1 MVEAMP
7 NFGEIISD
15 VEILRTGTHTASSG
29 QVVKITDDDLSA
41 IAANYNAEL
50 HEAPAVIGHPADNHP
65 AYGWVKGL
73 KVVGDRL
80 TATLDLVPE
89 FVEALRQGLFKKRS
103 ASIYPNLDG
112 RGMYLRHVGFL
123 GAVPPAIKALA
134 DINLKDDDK
143 ESYTLEFN
151 ERTKPM
157 NWKDW
162 FKKQID
168 IMPDDGAPMI
178 IEAKREETPVQF
190 TEEQV
195 KQREVQAAE
204 AAAKDAREKAELEF
218 SEKTRKLEIEQAAA
232 THKVSVKAKLEGLQT
247 QGKVIPAWM
256 KAGLAEFVESLSHH
270 TEANGGM
277 VINLAE
283 DKKQT
288 PYEWMISFLEAL
300 PKIVPLDEFAGG
312 DKDTGKGGSEEKLT
326 QLINEKLKAKPDIPY
341 SMAFAEVQRE
351 NPDLA
356 HEYLEGL
363 RG

>member
-7 NFGEIISD
+7 NFGELIEN

-29 QVVKITDDDLSA
+29 QVVKITDDALSI
-41 IAANYNAEL
+41 IAESYNTEL
-50 HEAPAVIGHPADNHP
+50 HEAPVVLGHPADNHP

-73 KVVGDRL
+73 NVVGDRL

-103 ASIYPNLDG
+103 ASIYPDLNGKGL
-112 RGMYLRHVGFL
+112 YLRHVGFL

-134 DINLKDDDK
+134 DINLKDSDQDK
-143 ESYTLEFN
+143 ESFTLELN
-151 ERTKPM
+151 EREKPM

-168 IMPDDGAPMI
+168 TMPDDGAPVI
-178 IEAKREETPVQF
+178 IETKREETPMQF

-195 KQREVQAAE
+195 KQREAQAAE
-204 AAAKDAREKAELEF
+204 AAAKEAREKVELEF
-218 SEKTRKLEIEQAAA
+218 AEKTRKMEAEQAASA
-232 THKVSVKAKLEGLQT
+232 HKAEAKAKLEGLQA

-256 KAGLAEFVESLSHH
+256 KAGLAEFIETL
-270 TEANGGM
+270 GFQDQ

-288 PYEWMISFLEAL
+288 PYEWMLSFLEAL
-300 PKIVPLDEFAGG
+300 PKIVPLDEFATR
-312 DKDTGKGGSEEKLT
+312 DKDPGKGGAQEKLAHLVT
-326 QLINEKLKAKPDIPY
+326 EKLKANPSLGY
-341 SMAFAEVQRE
+341 TVAFSEVQME

-356 HEYLEGL
+356 RDYLAEMKG
-363 RG
+363 